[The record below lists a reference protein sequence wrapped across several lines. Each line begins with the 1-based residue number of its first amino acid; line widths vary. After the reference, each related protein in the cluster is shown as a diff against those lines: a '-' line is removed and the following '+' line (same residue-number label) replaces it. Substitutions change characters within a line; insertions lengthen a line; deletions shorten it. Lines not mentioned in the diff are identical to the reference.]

1 MCDGPERYDMC
12 VNASDA
18 DIRAAI
24 VGAGRV
30 ADRHARSNDDPRAT
44 VTAVCDTDR
53 ERAGTVAN
61 PRNATVYTDYG
72 NLFDAETIDVCYLLT
87 PPFVRSD
94 PAVVAAE
101 CGIDLFI
108 EKPAAVR
115 LDDTREVQAAIEAND
130 IVIHSGYDL
139 RYAHTIETAHDL
151 IGDRM
156 LGLVDAR
163 QWTGLPP
170 EGWKWRR
177 ETARSYS
184 IHIATHAYDI
194 VRDFAGE
201 VERVVAVGDSHIAD
215 DRLEYEDAGSASLHH
230 RDGTVGHVSH
240 AAFRHAGNTLDLLG
254 EEFHLHVHRN
264 DNLLTGEV
272 DGEPI
277 EVHGAESFH
286 DRKRWERM
294 TTASRNAVEPAT
306 RARSGRTTPTRSERS
321 HSPSPRPRQC
331 AATKRLCRPTRATD
345 RNRKRGCRTCRRD
358 VPPASVVAITGIG
371 RRKPCGSPS
380 PSSHARGRRRRL
392 PEPTRKG
399 HASGPTPR
407 RRAHISSRVRTHRGT
422 RPRRRER
429 GEVYRRRA

>member
-1 MCDGPERYDMC
+1 MCA
-12 VNASDA
+12 NASDDA

-30 ADRHARSNDDPRAT
+30 ADRHARSIDDDPRAT

-53 ERAGTVAN
+53 ERAATVAD
-61 PRNATVYTDYG
+61 PHDATVYTHWEA
-72 NLFDAETIDVCYLLT
+72 LFDAETIDVCYLLT
-87 PPFVRSD
+87 PPFVRAG
-94 PAVVAAE
+94 PAVAAAE
-101 CGIDLFI
+101 RGIDLFV

-115 LDDTREVQAAIEAND
+115 LDDAREVQAAIEAND
-130 IVIHSGYDL
+130 IVTHSGYDL

-151 IGDRM
+151 IGDRT

-163 QWTGLPP
+163 QWAGLPP

-177 ETARSYS
+177 ETARSYP

-254 EEFHLHVHRN
+254 EGFHLHVHRN

-277 EVHGAESFH
+277 EAVGAESFH

-294 TTASRNAVEPAT
+294 TTAFLDAVETRDTGAIRSDYADAT
-306 RARSGRTTPTRSERS
+306 RTLALTV
-321 HSPSPRPRQC
+321 
-331 AATKRLCRPTRATD
+331 AATEAM
-345 RNRKRGCRTCRRD
+345 RGDGTA
-358 VPPASVVAITGIG
+358 VPSD
-371 RRKPCGSPS
+371 PS
-380 PSSHARGRRRRL
+380 DGAD
-392 PEPTRKG
+392 
-399 HASGPTPR
+399 
-407 RRAHISSRVRTHRGT
+407 
-422 RPRRRER
+422 
-429 GEVYRRRA
+429 